1 MPTCNAAGALAG
13 LCCEAPRVGPSHTFG
28 PGRTVPIAETQESSQ
43 PSVATGCGSSR
54 YTQSSKAE
62 ARSEA
67 QKPRMSA
74 IRACVWQGSRVRA
87 SILIARA
94 WALTAHPDSIDP
106 RLPSLPSLPLHTF
119 RWRRRGRR
127 DARARLTNDRRRTCR
142 ACRWRSRSTHL
153 MKEAIIDHQRPS
165 EAITSFGTGEPLE
178 K

>member
-1 MPTCNAAGALAG
+1 MSAALVRPPGESSIPRRRAETQCSSRFMSSVAWSVHSANGKALRYILSADKCLHVMQPG
-13 LCCEAPRVGPSHTFG
+13 PWLASGSAARPLASGRRTHSAPG
-28 PGRTVPIAETQESSQ
+28 VPIAETQESSQ

-106 RLPSLPSLPLHTF
+106 RLPSLPL
-119 RWRRRGRR
+119 
-127 DARARLTNDRRRTCR
+127 
-142 ACRWRSRSTHL
+142 STPPH
-153 MKEAIIDHQRPS
+153 I
-165 EAITSFGTGEPLE
+165 
-178 K
+178 

>member
-1 MPTCNAAGALAG
+1 MSAALVRPPGETESSIPRRGDTQCSSRFMSSVAWSVHSANGKALRYILSADKCLHVMQPG
-13 LCCEAPRVGPSHTFG
+13 PWLASAARPLASGRRTHSAPG
-28 PGRTVPIAETQESSQ
+28 VPIAETQESSQ

-106 RLPSLPSLPLHTF
+106 RLPSLPL
-119 RWRRRGRR
+119 
-127 DARARLTNDRRRTCR
+127 
-142 ACRWRSRSTHL
+142 STPPH
-153 MKEAIIDHQRPS
+153 I
-165 EAITSFGTGEPLE
+165 
-178 K
+178 